1 MMRTDINRGL
11 RVAAVTVLALG
22 PALAPAMI
30 PAVAAAQTTDAAT
43 PQVTV
48 TDEKVRDRVTVD
60 FPDSA
65 FEEER
70 HISRIVQ
77 ELYGAGA
84 DQSSGRSASPD
95 VEALLVTGQPM
106 PARANAQP
114 VDPKLAARLP
124 QDATWLAVGE
134 NLVAVGPDQRI
145 SRVYHDML
153 P

>member
-1 MMRTDINRGL
+1 ML
-11 RVAAVTVLALG
+11 RNEGSRALRLAAVAALVAG
-22 PALAPAMI
+22 PALAPL
-30 PAVAAAQTTDAAT
+30 AAGAQTTGSAT

-48 TDEKVRDRVTVD
+48 TDEKVRDRVTID

-70 HISRIVQ
+70 QISRIVQ
-77 ELYGAGA
+77 ELYGEGA
-84 DQSSGRSASPD
+84 DMSSGRSAPAD
-95 VEALLVTGQPM
+95 IEALLVTGQPL
-106 PARANAQP
+106 PARADAQP

-134 NLVAVGPDQRI
+134 NLVAVGADQRI

>member
-1 MMRTDINRGL
+1 MMRMEFTRGL
-11 RVAAVTVLALG
+11 RLAAVAALALG
-22 PALAPAMI
+22 PALAPALG
-30 PAVAAAQTTDAAT
+30 AAQTTGSAT

-60 FPDSA
+60 FPDST

-70 HISRIVQ
+70 QITRIVQ
-77 ELYGAGA
+77 ELYGKGTE
-84 DQSSGRSASPD
+84 QSSGHSASAA
-95 VEALLVTGQPM
+95 VEAMLVTGQPL
-106 PARANAQP
+106 PASAGARP
-114 VDPKLAARLP
+114 VDAKLAARLP